1 MDLIEKYDRI
11 AAVNLYLRNSW
22 YHQAMKQFIDEGEIG
37 ELAIL
42 RICHMTPGL
51 APGEGHEYEGPAYHD
66 CGMHYI
72 DIARWYAD
80 SEYKTWH
87 AQGMRMWDYK
97 DPWWSTVPRY
107 VREQHRLRC
116 HTRLRLRTT
125 LQKPDS

>member
-1 MDLIEKYDRI
+1 
-11 AAVNLYLRNSW
+11 
-22 YHQAMKQFIDEGEIG
+22 MKQFIDEGEIG

-51 APGEGHEYEGPAYHD
+51 RRARDTNMRSRYHD

-97 DPWWSTVPRY
+97 DLGGYSARY
-107 VREQHRLRC
+107 VRERHRLRC
-116 HTRLRLRTT
+116 HTGIRLWTT

>member
-1 MDLIEKYDRI
+1 
-11 AAVNLYLRNSW
+11 
-22 YHQAMKQFIDEGEIG
+22 
-37 ELAIL
+37 
-42 RICHMTPGL
+42 MTPGL

-97 DPWWSTVPRY
+97 DLGGYSATVRSRTASPSMSHKDSSTDNSP
-107 VREQHRLRC
+107 E
-116 HTRLRLRTT
+116 TRLIMHIRT
-125 LQKPDS
+125 LSVQKVSCA